1 MFVVYAA
8 FGPAAEPPVIG
19 EASTGP
25 RGEGLAE
32 RNVEEDRYAWRRLS
46 WREWGS
52 ASRVHPAVDV
62 RGDAVEVWLV
72 QVGLDELPRCA
83 LASERSS
90 RAPASPTPDVA
101 SPVLATVGRG
111 AWAAGEAR
119 PVRTGVQLIGDGT
132 AIAGVRREPACG
144 R

>member
-1 MFVVYAA
+1 VAGRVFVVYAA

-19 EASTGP
+19 EASSGP
-25 RGEGLAE
+25 RGEELAE
-32 RNVEEDRYAWRRLS
+32 RNVEDDRYAWRRPS

-83 LASERSS
+83 VASERRIEGHQRPPRRTWS
-90 RAPASPTPDVA
+90 
-101 SPVLATVGRG
+101 GRY
-111 AWAAGEAR
+111 W
-119 PVRTGVQLIGDGT
+119 
-132 AIAGVRREPACG
+132 
-144 R
+144 